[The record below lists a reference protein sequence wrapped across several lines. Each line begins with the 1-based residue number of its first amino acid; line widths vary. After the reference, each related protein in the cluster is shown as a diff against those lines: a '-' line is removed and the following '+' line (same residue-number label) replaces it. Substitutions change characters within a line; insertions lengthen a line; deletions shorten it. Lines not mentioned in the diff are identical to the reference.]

1 VSRVWDKIR
10 KERAAKKLAKLRLD
24 VEKYEKQFQQDS
36 SCRNLRNYNQALAA
50 LTYYEKKQKSHE
62 T

>member
-1 VSRVWDKIR
+1 MWETIR
-10 KERAAKKLAKLRLD
+10 KERAEKKLAKLRLD
-24 VEKYEKQFQQDS
+24 VEKYEKKFQQDS

-50 LTYYEKKQKSHE
+50 LTYYEKKQQSHE

>member
-1 VSRVWDKIR
+1 VWDKIR
-10 KERAAKKLAKLRLD
+10 KERAEKKLAKLRLD
-24 VEKYEKQFQQDS
+24 VENHEKKFQQDS

>member
-1 VSRVWDKIR
+1 MWEKIR

-24 VEKYEKQFQQDS
+24 VENHEKKFQQDS

-50 LTYYEKKQKSHE
+50 LTYYEKKHKSHE

>member
-1 VSRVWDKIR
+1 MWDKIR

>member
-1 VSRVWDKIR
+1 MWDKIR
-10 KERAAKKLAKLRLD
+10 KERAEKKLEKLRLD
-24 VEKYEKQFQQDS
+24 VENHEKKFQQDS

>member
-1 VSRVWDKIR
+1 MWETIR

>member
-1 VSRVWDKIR
+1 MWDKIR
-10 KERAAKKLAKLRLD
+10 KERAEKKLAKLRLD

-62 T
+62 I

>member
-1 VSRVWDKIR
+1 MWDKIR

-62 T
+62 I

>member
-1 VSRVWDKIR
+1 MWEKIR

>member
-1 VSRVWDKIR
+1 MWEKIR
-10 KERAAKKLAKLRLD
+10 KERAEKKLEKLRLD

-36 SCRNLRNYNQALAA
+36 SCRNLRNYNQAVAA

>member
-1 VSRVWDKIR
+1 MGENTQRKSR
-10 KERAAKKLAKLRLD
+10 KKLEKLRLD

-50 LTYYEKKQKSHE
+50 LTYYEKKQ
-62 T
+62 

>member
-1 VSRVWDKIR
+1 MWEQIR
-10 KERAAKKLAKLRLD
+10 KDRAAQKLAKLRQN

-50 LTYYEKKQKSHE
+50 LSYYEKKHKLR
-62 T
+62 

>member
-1 VSRVWDKIR
+1 MWDKIR
-10 KERAAKKLAKLRLD
+10 KERAAKKLEKLRLD